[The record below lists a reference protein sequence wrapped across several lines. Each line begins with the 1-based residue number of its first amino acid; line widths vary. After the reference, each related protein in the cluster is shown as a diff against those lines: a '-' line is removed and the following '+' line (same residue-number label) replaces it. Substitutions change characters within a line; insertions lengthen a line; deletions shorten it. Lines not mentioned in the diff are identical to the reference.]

1 MRRRSLVAFLMTI
14 AFAILCA
21 GDLLSAGARV
31 CGAHPCCAKGVCKM
45 MPKSGAR
52 FDRCGDDQT
61 IAPQP
66 PIMLTAIR
74 AVGADV
80 RSSSSAAIVVAAV
93 SDGASFAVDRP
104 PRG

>member
-1 MRRRSLVAFLMTI
+1 MRRRSFVAFLMTI

-21 GDLLSAGARV
+21 GDLLSASTRV
-31 CGAHPCCAKGVCKM
+31 CGAHPCCTKGVCKM

-61 IAPQP
+61 TAPQP
-66 PIMLTAIR
+66 PMMLTAIR
-74 AVGADV
+74 PLVVDV
-80 RSSSSAAIVVAAV
+80 RASSSAAIITANV
-93 SDGASFAVDRP
+93 SDGTSFAVDRP